1 MREGTAAAPAAKC
14 ACAPA
19 PLHCQVVAALRACG
33 ECLMSGVLCWPI
45 LCVYLYVRIYL
56 LLLSRVGVLCVRWAG
71 ELAHVDVGPDG
82 IFRR

>member
-1 MREGTAAAPAAKC
+1 MIVC
-14 ACAPA
+14 MVCIYACMNVNIY
-19 PLHCQVVAALRACG
+19 LTVCICMCMCIYVHVCM
-33 ECLMSGVLCWPI
+33 CLF
-45 LCVYLYVRIYL
+45 CVFICMYVFICVYL